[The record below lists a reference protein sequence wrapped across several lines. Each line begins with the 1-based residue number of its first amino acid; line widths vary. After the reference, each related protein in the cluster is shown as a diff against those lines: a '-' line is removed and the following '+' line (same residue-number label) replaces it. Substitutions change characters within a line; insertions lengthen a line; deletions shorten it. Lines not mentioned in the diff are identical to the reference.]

1 MKNIKN
7 VFKITYY
14 LGLVICTQ
22 IILEMIYKK
31 VPKEIFI
38 ILQLLF
44 LVYVVNEIIK
54 SIRIIKFRKK
64 FISMKQENERLEE
77 CYDDIRSFR
86 HDFSN
91 IMQAMGG
98 YILIRDWRGL
108 EKIYDGISDETAELK
123 NCLGISNVNI
133 NNPAVYNLIN
143 NKYYYAKKYNI
154 KMYVDVQ
161 IDLRSLN
168 ISDFNLCRILGI
180 LIDNAIEA
188 TKECDDKIIK
198 VKFIFDKL
206 NKRNLIII
214 ENPYNNK
221 YVDLKNM
228 YVKGFTSKKNKK
240 DHGLGLWKVKQ
251 IINLNKNLQLYTNA
265 NKLFKQQLEIY

>member
-1 MKNIKN
+1 MKNLKKVVEIFYF
-7 VFKITYY
+7 VVHATT
-14 LGLVICTQ
+14 TQ
-22 IILEMIYKK
+22 IMLESIYKK
-31 VPKEIFI
+31 VPNEVFF
-38 ILQLLF
+38 ILQILF
-44 LVYVVNEIIK
+44 MIYVINGIIK
-54 SIRIIKFRKK
+54 SIRIISIRKK
-64 FISMKQENERLEE
+64 FMSVKMENERLEG

-108 EKIYDGISDETAELK
+108 EKIYDGINNETTELK
-123 NCLGISNVNI
+123 NCLGISSQNI

-143 NKYYYAKKYNI
+143 NKYCFASKYNI

-161 IDLRSLN
+161 IDLSNLN

-188 TKECDDKIIK
+188 TKECEEKRII
-198 VKFIFDKL
+198 VKFVYDTL

-228 YVKGFTSKKNKK
+228 YIKGFTSKKDKK